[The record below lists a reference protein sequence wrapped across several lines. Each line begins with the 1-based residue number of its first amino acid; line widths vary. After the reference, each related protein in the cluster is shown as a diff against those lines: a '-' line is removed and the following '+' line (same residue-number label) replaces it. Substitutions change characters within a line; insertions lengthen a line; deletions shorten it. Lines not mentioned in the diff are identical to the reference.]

1 MNILPQELEEK
12 RGVSAWDREGHFG
25 DNSLQAVAV
34 GSELLPSSKGL
45 AEMRFPVSCLALPSR
60 IEALAV
66 RAESL
71 PDGWGKGGREGKGVQ
86 MCDVCVPQGHVL
98 GPPSSVTL
106 LSPPFSLQL
115 RQMLGLSFHLLLQ
128 SSCSYISPGNSA
140 GWVWEQSCTSQTHGV
155 SLGGERVVIPFRGR
169 IRV

>member
-1 MNILPQELEEK
+1 MKRSGECLPGTGKGTSEITACRLWQWGQSCYLHP
-12 RGVSAWDREGHFG
+12 RDLQRCVSPW
-25 DNSLQAVAV
+25 
-34 GSELLPSSKGL
+34 
-45 AEMRFPVSCLALPSR
+45 SCLALPSR
-60 IEALAV
+60 IEAVAV

-86 MCDVCVPQGHVL
+86 MCDVCVPQGHIS
-98 GPPSSVTL
+98 GPPGSVTL

-128 SSCSYISPGNSA
+128 SSCSYISPGNGA

-155 SLGGERVVIPFRGR
+155 SLGGERVVTPFRGR

>member
-1 MNILPQELEEK
+1 M
-12 RGVSAWDREGHFG
+12 SAWDREGHFG

-45 AEMRFPVSCLALPSR
+45 SEMRFPMVVPR
-60 IEALAV
+60 ITLSHRGCPV
-66 RAESL
+66 HAESL

-86 MCDVCVPQGHVL
+86 MCDVCVPQGHIS
-98 GPPSSVTL
+98 GPPGSVTL

-140 GWVWEQSCTSQTHGV
+140 GWVWEQSCTSQTHRV
-155 SLGGERVVIPFRGR
+155 SLGGERVVTPFRGR